1 MAAHAVR
8 LTAALQRSREQLVL
22 AREEERRRLRND
34 LHDGLGPRLASLT
47 LKIQT
52 ARLRLAHDPLAD
64 TLLADL
70 VAQTQASVADIR
82 RVVYDLRPPSLDE
95 LGLLF
100 ALREAAAQYPAQGTA
115 GVQVH
120 LDLPAELAP
129 LPAAVEV
136 AAYRIAQEAL
146 TNVIKHAQARTC
158 WLRLTVDAQASTLY
172 LAVQDDGRGIAPER
186 RLGVGLRSMRERA
199 TELGGTLTVE
209 PGDLGGTL
217 VRARLPL
224 RS

>member
-1 MAAHAVR
+1 MLTCR
-8 LTAALQRSREQLVL
+8 LSL
-22 AREEERRRLRND
+22 RR
-34 LHDGLGPRLASLT
+34 
-47 LKIQT
+47 
-52 ARLRLAHDPLAD
+52 
-64 TLLADL
+64 
-70 VAQTQASVADIR
+70 
-82 RVVYDLRPPSLDE
+82 YRPPSKWPPI
-95 LGLLF
+95 GSP
-100 ALREAAAQYPAQGTA
+100 R
-115 GVQVH
+115 
-120 LDLPAELAP
+120 
-129 LPAAVEV
+129 
-136 AAYRIAQEAL
+136 
-146 TNVIKHAQARTC
+146 KC